1 MRTFDKEGLSSVP
14 KPTSSLATMT
24 MHFTKLLS
32 LLFLPLF
39 LAQPACS
46 ETKFAP
52 EIPKEALDKILSAE
66 TPKAN
71 PNDWPWWRGPNHD
84 GAAVGP
90 QLLPEKIDPAK
101 HLQWQARIQGRG
113 HGTPIVAG
121 DKIFLL
127 TSDEKKKSQT
137 AIALDRS
144 TGKHVWFTEVHK
156 GKLDKKNKKATHA
169 NGSLATDGKRVY
181 LSFVHNGAAY
191 TTALNVEDG
200 KKLWQTQLCKYKIHQ
215 GYGASPLLYK
225 GLLVVS
231 ADNKLGGIIAA
242 LNPADGG
249 FIWKHKRPKD
259 PNYPSPVIHHLFGK
273 DQLIMTGCDL
283 VTSLNPISGKVNWE
297 IKGATTECV
306 TTTPTDGKHIYTS
319 GGYPKNHVSAV
330 VADGSGKIA
339 WENNIRVYVPSMI
352 HKDGYLYAVTDGG
365 IATCWKSD
373 TGKTMWKGRLGGVF
387 SASPTLVGDKLYAIN
402 EYGELSVF
410 SANPNEFQLLHQ
422 TKLGDEAFA
431 SPVVCG
437 NRLYQR
443 VVIQN
448 DRAKEEYLYCIGE

>member
-1 MRTFDKEGLSSVP
+1 
-14 KPTSSLATMT
+14 MT
-24 MHFTKLLS
+24 THSTKLLP
-32 LLFLPLF
+32 LLFLTCF
-39 LAQPACS
+39 LTQQACS

-52 EIPKEALDKILSAE
+52 KIPKDALEKILSAE
-66 TPKAN
+66 TPKAA

-84 GAAVGP
+84 GAAVGA
-90 QLLPEKIDPAK
+90 QLLPEKIDVSK
-101 HLQWQARIQGRG
+101 HIQWQARIQGRG

-127 TSDEKKKSQT
+127 TSDEQKKSQS
-137 AIALDRS
+137 AIALDRK
-144 TGKHVWFTEVHK
+144 TGKQVWVTEVHK

-169 NGSLATDGKRVY
+169 NGSLATDGQRVY
-181 LSFVHNGAAY
+181 LNFVHNGAAY
-191 TTALNVEDG
+191 TTALKIEDG
-200 KKLWQTQLCKYKIHQ
+200 KTLWQTKLCKYKIHQ
-215 GYGASPLLYK
+215 GYGSTPLLYK
-225 GLLVVS
+225 GLLIVT
-231 ADNKLGGIIAA
+231 ADNKLGGLIAA
-242 LNPADGG
+242 LNPTDGA
-249 FIWKHKRPKD
+249 FIWTHKRPKE

-283 VTSLNPISGKVNWE
+283 VTSLDPSTGKVNWE

-330 VADGSGKIA
+330 VAEGSGKIA

-352 HKDGYLYAVTDGG
+352 HKDGYIYAVTDGG

-373 TGKTMWKGRLGGVF
+373 TGQTMWKGRLGGVF
-387 SASPTLVGDKLYAIN
+387 SASPTLLGNKLYAIN

-422 TKLGDEAFA
+422 TKLADEAFA
-431 SPVVCG
+431 SPVICG

-448 DRAKEEYLYCIGE
+448 DRAKEEYLYCIGQ

>member
-1 MRTFDKEGLSSVP
+1 
-14 KPTSSLATMT
+14 MT

-144 TGKHVWFTEVHK
+144 TGKHVWVTEVHK

-319 GGYPKNHVSAV
+319 GGYPKNHVAAV

>member
-1 MRTFDKEGLSSVP
+1 MTQHSS
-14 KPTSSLATMT
+14 K
-24 MHFTKLLS
+24 FLS
-32 LLFLPLF
+32 LFFLSCF
-39 LAQPACS
+39 LTQQACS
-46 ETKFAP
+46 EAKTSSD
-52 EIPKEALDKILSAE
+52 ISKEALDKILSAE
-66 TPKAN
+66 TPKAA

-84 GAAVGP
+84 GVAVGA
-90 QLLPEKIDPAK
+90 QSLPEKIDVSK
-101 HLQWQARIQGRG
+101 HLKWQIRIQGRG

-127 TSDEKKKSQT
+127 TSNEQEKSQY
-137 AIALDRS
+137 AIAVDRK
-144 TGKHVWFTEVHK
+144 TGKHVWVTQVHK
-156 GKLDKKNKKATHA
+156 GKLDKRNKKATHA

-181 LSFVHNGAAY
+181 LNFVHNGAAY
-191 TTALNVEDG
+191 TTALSIEDG
-200 KKLWQTQLCKYKIHQ
+200 KTLWQKKLCKYKIHQ
-215 GYGASPLLYK
+215 GYGSSPLLYK
-225 GLLVVS
+225 GLLIVT
-231 ADNKLGGIIAA
+231 ADNKLGGLIAA
-242 LNPADGG
+242 LNPADGA
-249 FIWKHKRPKD
+249 FIWTHKRPKK

-283 VTSLNPISGKVNWE
+283 VTSLDPSTGKVNWE

-330 VADGSGKIA
+330 VADGSGKVA

-352 HKDGYLYAVTDGG
+352 HKDGYIYAVTDGG

-387 SASPTLVGDKLYAIN
+387 SASPTLVGDKFYAIN

-410 SANPNEFQLLHQ
+410 SANPNEFKLHYQ

-431 SPVVCG
+431 SLVVCG